1 MINHAI
7 AAALLL
13 SQASTPTGR
22 PCVTPQEAGDM
33 AVVMLPYLVDAAAA
47 HCRPHVAGDAF
58 LATGAS
64 AWSERLRRDGAPRR
78 ASALAGIGKIG
89 GAHVPQGEGG
99 EAAFQFFAQMMS
111 LAMSSSIR
119 PESCGQV
126 DAIARSLEPLP
137 TENIATLVGAT
148 LAFAMAN
155 ATREVDDA
163 DAAADA
169 DADADGDPEDAD
181 VEAPE
186 GNRGGPPI
194 CPA

>member
-1 MINHAI
+1 MINHAV

-13 SQASTPTGR
+13 SQAAPPAER

-33 AVVMLPYLVDAAAA
+33 AVAMLPYLVDAAAQ

-58 LATGAS
+58 LVTGAS

-89 GAHVPQGEGG
+89 GAQVPQGEGG

-111 LAMSSSIR
+111 LGLSASIR

-148 LAFAMAN
+148 LTLAMAN
-155 ATREVDDA
+155 ANRVDD
-163 DAAADA
+163 DA
-169 DADADGDPEDAD
+169 DADADVDSDADPEDGA
-181 VEAPE
+181 AAGTE
-186 GNRGGPPI
+186 GDRGGPPI